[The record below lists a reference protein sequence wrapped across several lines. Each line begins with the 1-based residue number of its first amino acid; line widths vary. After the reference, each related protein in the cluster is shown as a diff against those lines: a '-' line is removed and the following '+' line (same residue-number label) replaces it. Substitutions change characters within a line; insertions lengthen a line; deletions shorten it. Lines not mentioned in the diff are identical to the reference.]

1 MNDAKTPREPRPPF
15 KNREDHAPRRD
26 APGRDG
32 SRPDRVRSGHAER
45 HAGGAGSET
54 ASPRFRRDERRPATR
69 PESNGVA
76 RAPRRSDSLG
86 PLRDIDEDI
95 LKLIV
100 RRARLLARMPENAT
114 RERALRTHWEEHAAR
129 VSRDPRLIRQ
139 LFTLLQEVNVAAEDL
154 TTGAFNLAPSSS
166 AVQAD
171 LAMPGS
177 SRQAR
182 LYATLAAAAGAET
195 TLNGVL
201 LNTPLVECVK
211 MLGQLGANAR
221 WDDMGTP
228 RVRIAAGKGFAGP
241 EQGGAVRSVLDKV
254 LHAGEDPLNLYL
266 LLFMMLT
273 RPTRVKILGE
283 STLRFLDLS
292 PVRHFLPRLGARLS
306 NVVPGQDGLP
316 VRLEA
321 SALLPCTVNVPGE
334 LPDDAVTALLL
345 ATPFWHKPVTVDLG
359 ACAHAE
365 TLLDEAD
372 AILRDCGCETVRQ
385 GFTLRVTPG
394 VPQMPAAPALAM
406 TLPLAFTLLAMPG
419 LAGGHVVLHGQWPAK
434 ERLAAPAEALLRH
447 VVDLRVNADTVESS
461 PRQGSPEAWDFTD
474 LPAELI
480 GPALALFVNQL
491 PASGKNQLP
500 ALPDG
505 VDTLLADEFLRHLG
519 YGRNGHALTPLQEG
533 ERLPWAAPDVWWG
546 IGFALAA
553 FTRRDLRLSNPNSL
567 TALIPPFWTAYNSLP
582 EPTLE
587 RQLSVASD
595 DAPSGPVRRRIH
607 SKEFL
612 AEEDLPPALDYDND

>member
-26 APGRDG
+26 APARDG
-32 SRPDRVRSGHAER
+32 FRPARGERPDRR
-45 HAGGAGSET
+45 AGGNHDD
-54 ASPRFRRDERRPATR
+54 ASSRSRRDGKRPFSR
-69 PESNGVA
+69 PENDAQGA
-76 RAPRRSDSLG
+76 PRAPRKGDSLG
-86 PLRDIDEDI
+86 PLRDVDEDI

-100 RRARLLARMPENAT
+100 RRARLLARMPENAS
-114 RERALRTHWEEHAAR
+114 RERALRTHWEEHASR

-139 LFTLLQEVNVAAEDL
+139 LFALLQEVNVAAEDL

-166 AVQAD
+166 PVQAD
-171 LAMPGS
+171 LALPGS

-182 LYATLAAAAGAET
+182 LYAALAAASGAET
-195 TLNGVL
+195 TINNVL

-211 MLGQLGANAR
+211 MLGQLGASAR
-221 WDDMGTP
+221 WDEIGTP
-228 RVRIAAGKGFAGP
+228 RVRIAAGKGFAGT
-241 EQGGAVRSVLDKV
+241 EQSGAVRSVLDKV

-266 LLFMMLT
+266 LLFLMLT

-283 STLRFLDLS
+283 SNLRFLDLS

-306 NVVPGQDGLP
+306 SVVPGQDGLP

-321 SALLPCTVNVPGE
+321 SALLPSAVNVPGE

-359 ACAHAE
+359 ACAHAGA
-365 TLLDEAD
+365 LLDEAE
-372 AILRDCGCETVRQ
+372 AILRSCGCEMTRQ

-394 VPQMPAAPALAM
+394 TLRMPAAPALAM
-406 TLPLAFTLLAMPG
+406 TLPLAFALLAMPG
-419 LAGGHVVLHGQWPAK
+419 LNGGRVVLHGQWPAS
-434 ERLAAPAEALLRH
+434 ERLAAPAEALLRR
-447 VVDLRVNADTVESS
+447 VVDLHIDGGTVESA
-461 PRQGSPEAWDFTD
+461 PLGDTPPAWSFDD
-474 LPAELI
+474 LPVELA
-480 GPALALFVNQL
+480 GPALALFAHQL
-491 PASGKNQLP
+491 PGSGTKTLP
-500 ALPDG
+500 CLPEGTDM
-505 VDTLLADEFLRHLG
+505 LLADEFLLHLG
-519 YGRNGHALTPLQEG
+519 YTRNGRTLEPAPEA

-553 FTRRDLRLSNPNSL
+553 FTRRDLRLSNPGSL

-587 RQLSVASD
+587 RSLPAVSD
-595 DAPSGPVRRRIH
+595 EEAPSAPVRRRIH

-612 AEEDLPPALDYDND
+612 AEEDLPPALEYDD

>member
-26 APGRDG
+26 APARDG
-32 SRPDRVRSGHAER
+32 SRPDRARSGRTDR
-45 HAGGAGSET
+45 HAGGANPDA
-54 ASPRFRRDERRPATR
+54 ASRFRRDDRRPAVR
-69 PESNGVA
+69 PDSEGVA

-86 PLRDIDEDI
+86 PLRDVDEDI
-95 LKLIV
+95 LRLIV
-100 RRARLLARMPENAT
+100 RRARLLARMPENAS
-114 RERALRTHWEEHAAR
+114 RERALRTHWEEHASR

-139 LFTLLQEVNVAAEDL
+139 MFALLQEVNVAAEDL
-154 TTGAFNLAPSSS
+154 TTGAFNLAPSS
-166 AVQAD
+166 APVQAD
-171 LAMPGS
+171 LTLPGS

-182 LYATLAAAAGAET
+182 LYAALAAASGAET

-201 LNTPLVECVK
+201 LNTPLIECVK
-211 MLGQLGANAR
+211 MLGQLGVNAR
-221 WDDMGTP
+221 WDDLGTP

-241 EQGGAVRSVLDKV
+241 EQGGVVRSVLDKV

-266 LLFMMLT
+266 LLFLMVT

-306 NVVPGQDGLP
+306 SVVPGQDGLP

-359 ACAHAE
+359 ACAHAQ
-365 TLLDEAD
+365 TLLDEAE
-372 AILRDCGCETVRQ
+372 AILHDCGCEVARQ

-394 VPQMPAAPALAM
+394 VPHLPAAPALAM
-406 TLPLAFTLLAMPG
+406 SLPLAFTLLAMPG
-419 LAGGHVVLHGQWPAK
+419 LAGGHVVLHGQWPAS
-434 ERLAAPAEALLRH
+434 ERLAAPAEALLRR
-447 VVDLRVNADTVESS
+447 VVDLRLNGDTAEST
-461 PRQGSPEAWDFTD
+461 PRQAPPTAWDFAE

-480 GPALALFVNQL
+480 GPALAFFASQL
-491 PASGKNQLP
+491 PDSGAKKLP

-519 YGRNGHALTPLQEG
+519 YARNGQTLDALPES

-567 TALIPPFWTAYNSLP
+567 TALIPSFWTAYNSLP

-587 RQLSVASD
+587 RPAP
-595 DAPSGPVRRRIH
+595 APIEENMPSGPVRRRIH

>member
-1 MNDAKTPREPRPPF
+1 MNDVKTPREPRPPF
-15 KNREDHAPRRD
+15 KNRDEHAPRRD
-26 APGRDG
+26 APARDG
-32 SRPDRVRSGHAER
+32 SRPDRPRSGRTDR
-45 HAGGAGSET
+45 HTGGADT
-54 ASPRFRRDERRPATR
+54 APSRFRRDDRRPA
-69 PESNGVA
+69 SDGSA

-86 PLRDIDEDI
+86 PLRDVDEDI
-95 LKLIV
+95 LRLIV
-100 RRARLLARMPENAT
+100 RRARLLARMPENAS

-139 LFTLLQEVNVAAEDL
+139 MFTLLQEVNVAAEDL

-166 AVQAD
+166 PVQAD
-171 LAMPGS
+171 LTLPGS

-182 LYATLAAAAGAET
+182 LYAALAAAAGAET
-195 TLNGVL
+195 TINGVL

-221 WDDMGTP
+221 WDDAGTP

-241 EQGGAVRSVLDKV
+241 GQGGAVRSVLDRV
-254 LHAGEDPLNLYL
+254 LHVGEDPLNLYL
-266 LLFMMLT
+266 LLFLLLT

-306 NVVPGQDGLP
+306 SVVPGQDGLP

-359 ACAHAE
+359 ACAHAG
-365 TLLDEAD
+365 TLLDEAET
-372 AILRDCGCETVRQ
+372 ILHGCGCETTRQ

-394 VPQMPAAPALAM
+394 VPRMAAAPALAM
-406 TLPLAFTLLAMPG
+406 TLPLAFALLAMPG
-419 LAGGHVVLHGQWPAK
+419 LTGGHVVLHGQWPAN
-434 ERLAAPAEALLRH
+434 ERLAAPAEALLRRVVELH
-447 VVDLRVNADTVESS
+447 VSAGEVESA
-461 PRQGSPEAWDFTD
+461 PREDAPEAWDFTD
-474 LPAELI
+474 LPAELA
-480 GPALALFVNQL
+480 GPALALFVSRL
-491 PASGKNQLP
+491 SASGPAKLP
-500 ALPDG
+500 SLPEG
-505 VDTLLADEFLRHLG
+505 VDPLLADEFLRHLG
-519 YGRNGHALTPLQEG
+519 YARNGHTLEPLPEG
-533 ERLPWAAPDVWWG
+533 DRLPWAAPDVWWG

-553 FTRRDLRLSNPNSL
+553 FTRRDLRLSNPGSL

-587 RQLSVASD
+587 RQPASTPED
-595 DAPSGPVRRRIH
+595 DTPSGPVRRRIH